1 MSLYF
6 PLHFPTGN
14 SILTI
19 WWKNVRCG
27 SSRSS
32 TLQISTLKKHAEE
45 NDQTSTSRMERTKTT
60 WFRMFLKLHRT
71 RPEVELVKIVKLEQ
85 SLLMQVPKECSL
97 VSCAMFVGDEAC
109 RHEPCFKH
117 VAREFDYG
125 DSLSQ
130 DRWNRQS
137 QLLTYPRAVGG
148 KGCTKYLEAR
158 GW

>member
-1 MSLYF
+1 MLQGSGLPGESLR
-6 PLHFPTGN
+6 
-14 SILTI
+14 SM
-19 WWKNVRCG
+19 VV
-27 SSRSS
+27 SS
-32 TLQISTLKKHAEE
+32 T
-45 NDQTSTSRMERTKTT
+45 
-60 WFRMFLKLHRT
+60 
-71 RPEVELVKIVKLEQ
+71 EVELVKIVKLEQ

-148 KGCTKYLEAR
+148 IIN
-158 GW
+158 

>member
-1 MSLYF
+1 
-6 PLHFPTGN
+6 
-14 SILTI
+14 
-19 WWKNVRCG
+19 
-27 SSRSS
+27 
-32 TLQISTLKKHAEE
+32 
-45 NDQTSTSRMERTKTT
+45 
-60 WFRMFLKLHRT
+60 MFLKLHRT

-158 GW
+158 G